1 MRQGQFETELDF
13 RGCGT
18 IRESLASVGLIG
30 WDFDN
35 EESLKSYSDAL
46 LIRVIEKVLPI
57 IPITLRKFD
66 DCIIKCRRLFN
77 AVLFENSIPVTD
89 LPPCILTEMLDHKE
103 EKVKQFWKKKTKD
116 QLTLILRAI
125 PDDLEVPSMDQLL
138 EATKDNPVAWNP
150 NEVITQSADQSL
162 ESYQEQTLAR
172 EIGKCLI
179 DKYSNQFGDASQT
192 KNCIVHGCPGAGKTF
207 VQQIN
212 ILYAISQGLR
222 TMSTSLQA
230 NRSNG
235 IGGIHLHKLLC
246 WDVGTVRVILIM
258 LYIRTT
264 NRV

>member
-30 WDFDN
+30 SDFDN

-66 DCIIKCRRLFN
+66 DCIVKCRRLFN
-77 AVLFENSIPVTD
+77 AVLFEDSIPVTD

-116 QLTLILRAI
+116 QLTPILRAI
-125 PDDLEVPSMDQLL
+125 PDDLEVPSMDQLM

-212 ILYAISQGLR
+212 VLYAISQGLR

-230 NRSNG
+230 TRSNG

-258 LYIRTT
+258 LCIRTT